1 MVKTSAATAEFLREL
16 TVKVKN
22 GSMSKEDAKKHAIL
36 ALQEV
41 AEKEAEPEVA
51 ESEGEENAA
60 PVKEAPTP
68 PAIDPKTRLLSL
80 LTRFEESIQSSL
92 KRLELEVTNI
102 VKETEGAAV
111 PLGDFTIGNDLTH
124 KTGNNASAKITIA
137 AGDKPAQAQI
147 TYLLKKGWT
156 IDGINL
162 PVTASVQPACNLP
175 LRHELLMLCADVRE
189 NTGSELAWK
198 RSKKLPL
205 EQLSHLESLAKA
217 SGDNRVAEILE
228 GKPSD
233 ALAENWKKWAVAG
246 QVYLLGSDWSEDKR
260 FSAVKQGL

>member
-1 MVKTSAATAEFLREL
+1 MVKTSAATAEFLRGL
-16 TVKVKN
+16 TTQVKN
-22 GSMSKEDAKKHAIL
+22 GSLTKEEAKKIAVM

-41 AEKEAEPEVA
+41 AEKEIEPEVA
-51 ESEGEENAA
+51 ESEEEA
-60 PVKEAPTP
+60 PVEAPAPTP
-68 PAIDPKTRLLSL
+68 PAIDPKTKILSL
-80 LTRFEESIQSSL
+80 LTRFEETVQVSL
-92 KRLELEVTNI
+92 KKLETEITNI

-111 PLGDFTIGNDLTH
+111 PLGDFTIGNDATH

-137 AGDKPAQAQI
+137 AGDKPAQAQV
-147 TYLLKKGWT
+147 TYLLKKSWT
-156 IDGINL
+156 VDGINL
-162 PVTASVQPACNLP
+162 PVTASVTPACNLP

-189 NTGSELAWK
+189 GTGSELAWK
-198 RSKKLPL
+198 RNKKLPL

-233 ALAENWKKWAVAG
+233 ALADSWKKWATAG
-246 QVYLLGSDWSEDKR
+246 QVYLLGSDWSEDKK